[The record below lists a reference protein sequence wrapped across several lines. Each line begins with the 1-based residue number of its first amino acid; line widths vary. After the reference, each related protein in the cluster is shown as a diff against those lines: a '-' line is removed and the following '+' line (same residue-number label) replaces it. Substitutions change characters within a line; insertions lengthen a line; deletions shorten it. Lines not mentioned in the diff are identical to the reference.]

1 MWRPTAL
8 DPVKLTI
15 ATCSLLSK
23 TSATSV
29 VQGTTLR
36 TPAGA
41 PAACTISASLSAVSG
56 ASVVGRSTTVL
67 PAASA
72 GATLCAT
79 RLSGKVNGGVAAITP
94 IGGGRGRP

>member
-15 ATCSLLSK
+15 ATCSLVSK

-41 PAACTISASLSAVSG
+41 PAGYTNSASFSAPSG
-56 ASVVGRSTTVL
+56 RPVGGGTTPLL
-67 PAASA
+67 PAPTARA
-72 GATLCAT
+72 PLCAT
-79 RLSGKVNGGVAAITP
+79 RVKGEINGAIGGVTP
-94 IGGGRGRP
+94 AEWPNG